1 MNIENWHYFFMNV
14 WSNIIINI
22 IICNSLNLNH
32 LMKWSQNFYS
42 IFKVSTCS
50 PILHFF
56 VWGFKQWIVKLNK
69 QLNVIIASND
79 QGKNQSTEPLIID
92 WLINFCCFSSLWR
105 ILYFTQIKYQAKV
118 SMCIVVL
125 KRVGNHCLLGSQ

>member
-1 MNIENWHYFFMNV
+1 MAYSNTGIGPVRMIWVFQNKLKIEHRKLTLFLYERFLFFY
-14 WSNIIINI
+14 
-22 IICNSLNLNH
+22 
-32 LMKWSQNFYS
+32 FYS

-56 VWGFKQWIVKLNK
+56 VWGFKQWIVKLHK

-92 WLINFCCFSSLWR
+92 
-105 ILYFTQIKYQAKV
+105 
-118 SMCIVVL
+118 
-125 KRVGNHCLLGSQ
+125 